1 MTPIA
6 HIESPFS
13 DKFGIPRQSGMSSV
27 VCRIVFEDG
36 FRFPE
41 AVRGLDQFDF
51 VWLLWRFD
59 TDGLWHPTVR
69 PPRLGGNRR
78 IGVFS
83 TRSPFR
89 PNPIGLSSVR
99 LLRVAFESCGPVL
112 YVEGA
117 DLCNHTAIY
126 DIKPY
131 IPYADCHPDA
141 RCGFASQPADRRLKV
156 VIPDSLNLPSSLRL
170 TLCEILS
177 LDPRPRYQ
185 DDPSRV
191 YSLCYDGRE
200 VRFSVNDGTLTVL
213 SALPVNQ

>member
-27 VCRIVFEDG
+27 ECRIVFDEG

-41 AVRGLDQFDF
+41 AVRGLEEFDF
-51 VWLLWRFD
+51 IWLLWRFD

-117 DLCNHTAIY
+117 DLCNNTAIY

-156 VIPDSLNLPSSLRL
+156 VIPDSLNLPPSLRL

-185 DDPSRV
+185 DDSSRV